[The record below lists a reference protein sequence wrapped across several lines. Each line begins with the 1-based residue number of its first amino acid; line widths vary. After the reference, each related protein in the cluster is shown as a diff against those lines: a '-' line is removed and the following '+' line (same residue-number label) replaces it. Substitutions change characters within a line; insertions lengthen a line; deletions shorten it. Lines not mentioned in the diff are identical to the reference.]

1 MKKKIVIMSM
11 LCLALTATA
20 SGQSNEID
28 SSFVEPVTT
37 SEVMLQS
44 LQPTYLSNVSEG
56 SGWDRNWF
64 LEVKGGMSAFLG
76 SPVGCGD
83 LFDRLTPAL
92 QVGIGKWFT
101 PAIGGRVEFQ
111 GCQFK
116 NAEFATMKYQFIHA
130 DFMYNL
136 TTFIRQNELG
146 LSRWDV
152 IPFLGVGM
160 IHNSDWASG
169 SGSGKSGT
177 NHPFAF
183 AYGLEARYR
192 ISNRL
197 HLLAELSGLTTMK
210 NFDAIGSSS
219 RFGDNMLTLS
229 AGLSV
234 TIGKAGHKRVV
245 DAKPYMSQNEWLL
258 DYANGLSSRNRYLT
272 KRVHED
278 EQCMAEY
285 RKILEIEGLLDIYKD
300 RLTDKGHRKT
310 KSLFPK
316 NDYSGLNSLRARLA
330 NRGWDGNPNTM
341 PRAMQKRNGEVDT
354 GELDEMD
361 NLLKSSADFDN
372 AYLTAMLE
380 GQEYIGAPIYF
391 FFHLG
396 TDNLTEKNQVMN
408 IDEIARVANKHGL
421 QVKVIGAADSATGT
435 ESINENLSRQRAE
448 YIHRLLLDRGVDD
461 SRINTIYAGG
471 INKYSPAEANRNT
484 CEVLSF

>member
-11 LCLALTATA
+11 LCLALTASA
-20 SGQSNEID
+20 SGQSNEVD
-28 SSFVEPVTT
+28 SSYMEPVVT
-37 SEVMLQS
+37 SDVMLQS
-44 LQPTYLSNVSEG
+44 LQPTYLRNVSED

-64 LEVKGGMSAFLG
+64 LEVKGGTSAFLG

-92 QVGIGKWFT
+92 QVGVGKWFT
-101 PAIGGRVEFQ
+101 PAVGGRIEFQ

-136 TTFIRQNELG
+136 TAFIRQNELG

-152 IPFLGVGM
+152 IPFLGIGM
-160 IHNSDWASG
+160 VHNSDWSSG
-169 SGSGKSGT
+169 NRSGT

-192 ISNRL
+192 ITNRL
-197 HLLAELSGLTTMK
+197 HLLAELSGMTTMK

-234 TIGKAGHKRVV
+234 TIGKVGHKRII

-285 RKILEIEGLLDIYKD
+285 RKILEIEGLLDLYKD
-300 RLTDKGHRKT
+300 RLTDKGHTKI
-310 KSLFPK
+310 KSLYPK

-341 PRAMQKRNGEVDT
+341 PRAMQKRNGMEDT
-354 GELDEMD
+354 DDIYSLDSLF
-361 NLLKSSADFDN
+361 NNSGVTDN
-372 AYLTAMLE
+372 AYLSAMLN

-396 TDNLTEKNQVMN
+396 TDVLTEKNQVMN
-408 IDEIARVANKHGL
+408 LDEIARVANKHGL

-435 ESINENLSRQRAE
+435 ESINDNLSRQRAE
-448 YIHRLLLDRGVDD
+448 YIRRLLLDRGVDD
-461 SRINTIYAGG
+461 SRIYTIYAGG
-471 INKYSPAEANRNT
+471 IDKYSPAEANRNT
-484 CEVLSF
+484 CVVLSF

>member
-11 LCLALTATA
+11 LCLALTASA
-20 SGQSNEID
+20 SGQSNEVD
-28 SSFVEPVTT
+28 SSYMEPVVT
-37 SEVMLQS
+37 SDVMLQS
-44 LQPTYLSNVSEG
+44 LQPTYLRNVSED

-64 LEVKGGMSAFLG
+64 LEVKGGTSAFLG

-92 QVGIGKWFT
+92 QVGVGKWFT
-101 PAIGGRVEFQ
+101 PAVGGRIEFQ

-136 TTFIRQNELG
+136 TAFIRQNELG

-152 IPFLGVGM
+152 IPFLGIGM
-160 IHNSDWASG
+160 VHNSDWSSG
-169 SGSGKSGT
+169 NRSGT

-192 ISNRL
+192 ITNRL
-197 HLLAELSGLTTMK
+197 HLLAELSGMTTMK

-234 TIGKAGHKRVV
+234 TIGKVGHKRII

-285 RKILEIEGLLDIYKD
+285 RKILEIEGLLDLYKD
-300 RLTDKGHRKT
+300 RLTDKGHTKI
-310 KSLFPK
+310 KSLYPK

-341 PRAMQKRNGEVDT
+341 PRAMQKRNGMEDT
-354 GELDEMD
+354 EDIYSLDSLF
-361 NLLKSSADFDN
+361 NNSGVTDN
-372 AYLTAMLE
+372 AYLSAMLN

-396 TDNLTEKNQVMN
+396 TDVLTEKNQVMN
-408 IDEIARVANKHGL
+408 LDEIARVANKHGL

-435 ESINENLSRQRAE
+435 ESINDNLSRQRAE
-448 YIHRLLLDRGVDD
+448 YIRRLLLDRGVDD
-461 SRINTIYAGG
+461 SRVYTIYAGG
-471 INKYSPAEANRNT
+471 IDKYSPAEANRNT
-484 CEVLSF
+484 CVVLSF

>member
-11 LCLALTATA
+11 LCLALTASA
-20 SGQSNEID
+20 SGQSNEVD
-28 SSFVEPVTT
+28 SSYMEPVIT
-37 SEVMLQS
+37 SDVMLQS
-44 LQPTYLSNVSEG
+44 LQPTYLRNVSEG

-64 LEVKGGMSAFLG
+64 LEVKGGTSAFLG

-83 LFDRLTPAL
+83 LFDRLTPAV

-101 PAIGGRVEFQ
+101 PAVGGRIEFQ

-136 TTFIRQNELG
+136 TAFIRQNELG

-152 IPFLGVGM
+152 IPFLGIGM
-160 IHNSDWASG
+160 AHNSDWSRG
-169 SGSGKSGT
+169 NGSGT

-192 ISNRL
+192 ITNRL
-197 HLLAELSGLTTMK
+197 HLLAELSGMTTMK

-234 TIGKAGHKRVV
+234 TIGKVGHKRII

-278 EQCMAEY
+278 EQCMSEY
-285 RKILEIEGLLDIYKD
+285 RKILEIEGLLDLYKD
-300 RLTDKGHRKT
+300 RLTDKGHTKI
-310 KSLFPK
+310 KSLYPK

-341 PRAMQKRNGEVDT
+341 PRAMQKRNGMEDT
-354 GELDEMD
+354 EDIYSLDS
-361 NLLKSSADFDN
+361 L
-372 AYLTAMLE
+372 YLSAMLN

-396 TDNLTEKNQVMN
+396 TDVLTEKNQVMN
-408 IDEIARVANKHGL
+408 LDEIARVANKHGL

-435 ESINENLSRQRAE
+435 EYINDNLSRQRAE
-448 YIHRLLLDRGVDD
+448 YIRRLLLDRGVDD
-461 SRINTIYAGG
+461 SRVYTIYAGG
-471 INKYSPAEANRNT
+471 IDKYSPAEANRNT
-484 CEVLSF
+484 CVVLSF

>member
-11 LCLALTATA
+11 LCLALTAPV
-20 SGQSNEID
+20 SGQSNEVD
-28 SSFVEPVTT
+28 SSYMEPVVT
-37 SEVMLQS
+37 SDVMLQS
-44 LQPTYLSNVSEG
+44 LQPTYLRNVSEG

-64 LEVKGGMSAFLG
+64 LEVKGGTSAFLG

-92 QVGIGKWFT
+92 QVGVGKWFT
-101 PAIGGRVEFQ
+101 PAVGGRIEFQ

-136 TTFIRQNELG
+136 TAFIRQNELG

-152 IPFLGVGM
+152 IPFLGIGM
-160 IHNSDWASG
+160 VHNSDWSSG
-169 SGSGKSGT
+169 NRSGT

-192 ISNRL
+192 ITNRL
-197 HLLAELSGLTTMK
+197 HLLAELSGMTTMK

-234 TIGKAGHKRVV
+234 TIGKVGHKRII

-278 EQCMAEY
+278 EQCMSEY
-285 RKILEIEGLLDIYKD
+285 RKILEIEGLLDLYKD
-300 RLTDKGHRKT
+300 RLTDKGHTKI
-310 KSLFPK
+310 KSLYPK

-341 PRAMQKRNGEVDT
+341 PRAMQKRNGMEDT
-354 GELDEMD
+354 DDIYSLDSLF
-361 NLLKSSADFDN
+361 NNSGVTDN
-372 AYLTAMLE
+372 AYLSAMLN

-396 TDNLTEKNQVMN
+396 TDVLTEKNQVMN
-408 IDEIARVANKHGL
+408 LDEIARVANKHGL

-435 ESINENLSRQRAE
+435 ESINDNLSRQRAE
-448 YIHRLLLDRGVDD
+448 YIRRLLLDRGVDD
-461 SRINTIYAGG
+461 SRIYTIYAGG
-471 INKYSPAEANRNT
+471 IDKYSPAEANRNT
-484 CEVLSF
+484 CVVLSF

>member
-11 LCLALTATA
+11 LCLALTAPV
-20 SGQSNEID
+20 SGQSNEVD
-28 SSFVEPVTT
+28 SSYMEPVIT
-37 SEVMLQS
+37 SDVMLQS
-44 LQPTYLSNVSEG
+44 LQPTYLRNVSED

-64 LEVKGGMSAFLG
+64 LEVKGGTSAFLG

-92 QVGIGKWFT
+92 QVGVGKWFT
-101 PAIGGRVEFQ
+101 PAVGGRIEFQ

-136 TTFIRQNELG
+136 TAFISQNELG

-152 IPFLGVGM
+152 IPFLGIGM
-160 IHNSDWASG
+160 VHNSDWSSG
-169 SGSGKSGT
+169 NRSGT

-192 ISNRL
+192 ITNRL
-197 HLLAELSGLTTMK
+197 HLLAELSGMTTMK

-234 TIGKAGHKRVV
+234 TIGKVGHKRII

-285 RKILEIEGLLDIYKD
+285 RKILEIEGLLDLYKD
-300 RLTDKGHRKT
+300 RLTDKGHTKI
-310 KSLFPK
+310 KSLYPK

-341 PRAMQKRNGEVDT
+341 PRAMQKRNGMEDT
-354 GELDEMD
+354 EDIYSLDSLF
-361 NLLKSSADFDN
+361 NNSGVTDN
-372 AYLTAMLE
+372 AYLSAMLN

-396 TDNLTEKNQVMN
+396 TDVLTEKNQVMN
-408 IDEIARVANKHGL
+408 LDEIARVANKHGL

-435 ESINENLSRQRAE
+435 ESINDNLSRQRAE
-448 YIHRLLLDRGVDD
+448 YIRRLLLDRGVDD
-461 SRINTIYAGG
+461 SRVYTIYAGG
-471 INKYSPAEANRNT
+471 IDKYSPAEANRNT
-484 CEVLSF
+484 CVVLSF

>member
-11 LCLALTATA
+11 LCLALTAPV
-20 SGQSNEID
+20 SGQSNEVD
-28 SSFVEPVTT
+28 SSYMEPVVT
-37 SEVMLQS
+37 SDVMLQS
-44 LQPTYLSNVSEG
+44 LQPTYLRNVSEG

-64 LEVKGGMSAFLG
+64 LEVKGGTSAFLG

-92 QVGIGKWFT
+92 QVGVGKWFT
-101 PAIGGRVEFQ
+101 PAVGGRIEFQ

-136 TTFIRQNELG
+136 TAFIRQNELG

-152 IPFLGVGM
+152 IPFLGIGM
-160 IHNSDWASG
+160 VHNSDWSSG
-169 SGSGKSGT
+169 NRSGT

-192 ISNRL
+192 ITNRL
-197 HLLAELSGLTTMK
+197 HLLAELSGMTTMK

-234 TIGKAGHKRVV
+234 TIGKVGHKRII

-285 RKILEIEGLLDIYKD
+285 RKILEIEGLLDLYKD
-300 RLTDKGHRKT
+300 RLTDKGHTKI
-310 KSLFPK
+310 KSLYPK

-341 PRAMQKRNGEVDT
+341 PRAMQKRNGMEDT
-354 GELDEMD
+354 EDIYSLDSLFI
-361 NLLKSSADFDN
+361 NSGVTDN
-372 AYLTAMLE
+372 AYLSAMLN

-396 TDNLTEKNQVMN
+396 TDVLTEKNQVMN
-408 IDEIARVANKHGL
+408 LDEIARVANKHGL

-435 ESINENLSRQRAE
+435 ESINDNLSRQRAE
-448 YIHRLLLDRGVDD
+448 YIRRLLLDRGVDD
-461 SRINTIYAGG
+461 SRVYTIYAGG
-471 INKYSPAEANRNT
+471 IDKYSPAEANRNT
-484 CEVLSF
+484 CVVLSF

>member
-11 LCLALTATA
+11 LCLALTASA
-20 SGQSNEID
+20 SGQSNEAD
-28 SSFVEPVTT
+28 SSYMEPAVT
-37 SEVMLQS
+37 SDVMLQS
-44 LQPTYLSNVSEG
+44 LQPTYLRNVCEG
-56 SGWDRNWF
+56 SGWDRSWF
-64 LEVKGGMSAFLG
+64 LEVKGGTSAFLG
-76 SPVGCGD
+76 SPIGCGD
-83 LFDRLTPAL
+83 LFDRLTPTL

-101 PAIGGRVEFQ
+101 PAVGGRIEFQ

-136 TTFIRQNELG
+136 TAFISQNELG

-160 IHNSDWASG
+160 VHNSDWS
-169 SGSGKSGT
+169 SGKT

-192 ISNRL
+192 ITNRL
-197 HLLAELSGLTTMK
+197 HLLAELSGMTTMK

-234 TIGKAGHKRVV
+234 TIGKVGHKRII

-278 EQCMAEY
+278 EQCMAEF
-285 RKILEIEGLLDIYKD
+285 RKILEIEGLLDLYKD
-300 RLTDKGHRKT
+300 RLTDKGHTKI
-310 KSLFPK
+310 KSLYPK

-341 PRAMQKRNGEVDT
+341 PRAMQKRNGMEDT
-354 GELDEMD
+354 EDIYSLDSLF
-361 NLLKSSADFDN
+361 NNSGVTDN
-372 AYLTAMLE
+372 AYLSAMLN

-396 TDNLTEKNQVMN
+396 TDVLTEKNQVMN
-408 IDEIARVANKHGL
+408 LDEIARVANKHGL

-435 ESINENLSRQRAE
+435 ESINDNLSRQRAE
-448 YIHRLLLDRGVDD
+448 YIRRLLLDRGVDD
-461 SRINTIYAGG
+461 SRVYTIYAGG
-471 INKYSPAEANRNT
+471 IDKYSPAEANRNT
-484 CEVLSF
+484 CVVLSF

>member
-11 LCLALTATA
+11 LCLALTAPV
-20 SGQSNEID
+20 SGQSNEVD
-28 SSFVEPVTT
+28 SSYMEPVVT
-37 SEVMLQS
+37 SDVMLQS
-44 LQPTYLSNVSEG
+44 LQPTYLRNVSEG

-64 LEVKGGMSAFLG
+64 LVVKGGTSAFLG

-92 QVGIGKWFT
+92 QVGVGKWFT
-101 PAIGGRVEFQ
+101 PAVGGRIEFQ

-116 NAEFATMKYQFIHA
+116 NAEFSTMKYQFIHA

-136 TTFIRQNELG
+136 TAFIRQNELG

-152 IPFLGVGM
+152 IPFLGIGM
-160 IHNSDWASG
+160 VHNSDWSSG
-169 SGSGKSGT
+169 NRSGT

-192 ISNRL
+192 ITNRL
-197 HLLAELSGLTTMK
+197 HLLAELSGMTTMK

-234 TIGKAGHKRVV
+234 TIGKVGHKRII

-278 EQCMAEY
+278 EQCMSEY
-285 RKILEIEGLLDIYKD
+285 RKILEIEGLLDLYKD
-300 RLTDKGHRKT
+300 RLTDKGHTKI
-310 KSLFPK
+310 KSLYPK

-341 PRAMQKRNGEVDT
+341 PRAMQKRNGMEDT
-354 GELDEMD
+354 DDIYSLDSLF
-361 NLLKSSADFDN
+361 NNSGVTDN
-372 AYLTAMLE
+372 AYLSAMLN

-396 TDNLTEKNQVMN
+396 TDVLTEKNQVMN
-408 IDEIARVANKHGL
+408 LDEIARVANKHGL

-435 ESINENLSRQRAE
+435 ESINDNLSRQRAE
-448 YIHRLLLDRGVDD
+448 YIRRLLLDRGVDD
-461 SRINTIYAGG
+461 SRVYTIYAGG
-471 INKYSPAEANRNT
+471 IDKYSPAEANRNT
-484 CEVLSF
+484 CVVLSF

>member
-11 LCLALTATA
+11 LCLALTAPV
-20 SGQSNEID
+20 SGQSNEVD
-28 SSFVEPVTT
+28 SSYMEPVVT
-37 SEVMLQS
+37 SDVMLQS
-44 LQPTYLSNVSEG
+44 LQPTYLRNVSEG

-64 LEVKGGMSAFLG
+64 LEVKGGTSAFLG

-92 QVGIGKWFT
+92 QVGVGKWFT
-101 PAIGGRVEFQ
+101 PAVGGRIEFQ

-136 TTFIRQNELG
+136 TAFIRQNELG

-152 IPFLGVGM
+152 IPFLGIGM
-160 IHNSDWASG
+160 VHNSDWSSG
-169 SGSGKSGT
+169 NKSGT

-192 ISNRL
+192 ITNRL
-197 HLLAELSGLTTMK
+197 HLLAELSGMTTMK

-234 TIGKAGHKRVV
+234 TIGKVGHKRII

-285 RKILEIEGLLDIYKD
+285 RKILEIEGLLDLYKD
-300 RLTDKGHRKT
+300 RLTDKGHTKI
-310 KSLFPK
+310 KSLYPK

-341 PRAMQKRNGEVDT
+341 PRAMQKRNGMEDT
-354 GELDEMD
+354 DDIYSLDSLF
-361 NLLKSSADFDN
+361 NNSGVTDN
-372 AYLTAMLE
+372 AYLSAMLN

-396 TDNLTEKNQVMN
+396 TDVLTEKNQVMN
-408 IDEIARVANKHGL
+408 LDEIARVANKHGL

-435 ESINENLSRQRAE
+435 ESINDNLSRQRAE
-448 YIHRLLLDRGVDD
+448 YIRCLLLDRGVDD
-461 SRINTIYAGG
+461 SRVYTIYAGG
-471 INKYSPAEANRNT
+471 IDKYSPAEANRNT
-484 CEVLSF
+484 CVVLSF

>member
-11 LCLALTATA
+11 LCLALTASA
-20 SGQSNEID
+20 SGQSNEVD
-28 SSFVEPVTT
+28 SSYMEPVIT
-37 SEVMLQS
+37 SDVMLQS
-44 LQPTYLSNVSEG
+44 LQPTYLRNVSEG

-64 LEVKGGMSAFLG
+64 LEVKGGTSAFLG

-83 LFDRLTPAL
+83 LFDRLTPAV

-101 PAIGGRVEFQ
+101 PAVGGRIEFQ

-136 TTFIRQNELG
+136 TAFIRQNELG

-152 IPFLGVGM
+152 IPFLGIGM
-160 IHNSDWASG
+160 AHNSDWSRG
-169 SGSGKSGT
+169 NGSGT

-192 ISNRL
+192 ITNRL
-197 HLLAELSGLTTMK
+197 HLLAELSGMTTMK

-234 TIGKAGHKRVV
+234 TIGKVGHKRII

-278 EQCMAEY
+278 EQCMSEY
-285 RKILEIEGLLDIYKD
+285 RKILEIEGLLDLYKD
-300 RLTDKGHRKT
+300 RLTDKGHTKI
-310 KSLFPK
+310 KSLYPK

-341 PRAMQKRNGEVDT
+341 PRAMQKRNGMEDT
-354 GELDEMD
+354 DDIYSLDSLF
-361 NLLKSSADFDN
+361 NNSGVTDN
-372 AYLTAMLE
+372 AYLSAMLN

-396 TDNLTEKNQVMN
+396 TDVLTEKNQVMN
-408 IDEIARVANKHGL
+408 LDEIARVANKHGL

-435 ESINENLSRQRAE
+435 ESINDNLSRQRAE
-448 YIHRLLLDRGVDD
+448 YIRRLLLDRGVDD
-461 SRINTIYAGG
+461 SRVYTIYAGG
-471 INKYSPAEANRNT
+471 IDKYSPAEANRNT
-484 CEVLSF
+484 CVVLSF

>member
-11 LCLALTATA
+11 LCLALTASA
-20 SGQSNEID
+20 SGQSNEVD
-28 SSFVEPVTT
+28 SSYMEPVVT
-37 SEVMLQS
+37 SDVMLQS
-44 LQPTYLSNVSEG
+44 LQPTYLRNVSEG

-64 LEVKGGMSAFLG
+64 LEVKGGTSAFLG

-92 QVGIGKWFT
+92 QVGVGKWFT
-101 PAIGGRVEFQ
+101 PAVGGRIEFQ

-136 TTFIRQNELG
+136 TAFIRQNELG

-152 IPFLGVGM
+152 IPFLGIGM
-160 IHNSDWASG
+160 VHNSDWSSG
-169 SGSGKSGT
+169 NRSGT

-192 ISNRL
+192 ITNRL
-197 HLLAELSGLTTMK
+197 HLLAELSGMTTMK

-234 TIGKAGHKRVV
+234 TIGKVGHKRII

-285 RKILEIEGLLDIYKD
+285 RKILEIEGLLDLYKD
-300 RLTDKGHRKT
+300 RLTDKGHTKI
-310 KSLFPK
+310 KSLYPK

-341 PRAMQKRNGEVDT
+341 PRAMQKRNGVEDT
-354 GELDEMD
+354 EDIYSLDSLF
-361 NLLKSSADFDN
+361 NNSGVTDN
-372 AYLTAMLE
+372 AYLSAMLN

-396 TDNLTEKNQVMN
+396 TDVLTEKNQVMN
-408 IDEIARVANKHGL
+408 LDEIARVANKHGL

-435 ESINENLSRQRAE
+435 ESINDNLSRQRAE
-448 YIHRLLLDRGVDD
+448 YIRRLLLDRGVDD
-461 SRINTIYAGG
+461 SQVYTIYAGG
-471 INKYSPAEANRNT
+471 IDKYSPAEANRNT
-484 CEVLSF
+484 CVVLSF

>member
-11 LCLALTATA
+11 LCLALTASA
-20 SGQSNEID
+20 SGQSNEVV
-28 SSFVEPVTT
+28 SPYMEPVVT
-37 SEVMLQS
+37 SDVMLQS
-44 LQPTYLSNVSEG
+44 LQPTYLRNVSED

-64 LEVKGGMSAFLG
+64 LEVKGGTSAFLG

-92 QVGIGKWFT
+92 QVGVGKWFT
-101 PAIGGRVEFQ
+101 PAVGGRIEFQ

-136 TTFIRQNELG
+136 TAFIRQNELG

-152 IPFLGVGM
+152 IPFLGIGM
-160 IHNSDWASG
+160 VHNSDWSSG
-169 SGSGKSGT
+169 NRSGT

-192 ISNRL
+192 ITNRL
-197 HLLAELSGLTTMK
+197 HLLAELSGMTTMK

-234 TIGKAGHKRVV
+234 TIGKVGHKRII

-285 RKILEIEGLLDIYKD
+285 RKILEIEGLLDLYKD
-300 RLTDKGHRKT
+300 RLTDKGHTKI
-310 KSLFPK
+310 KSLYPK

-341 PRAMQKRNGEVDT
+341 PRAMQKRNGMEDT
-354 GELDEMD
+354 DDIYSLDSLF
-361 NLLKSSADFDN
+361 NNSGVTDN
-372 AYLTAMLE
+372 AYLSAMLN

-396 TDNLTEKNQVMN
+396 TDVLTEKNQVMN
-408 IDEIARVANKHGL
+408 LDEIARVANKHGL

-435 ESINENLSRQRAE
+435 ESINDNLSRQRAE
-448 YIHRLLLDRGVDD
+448 YIRRLLLDRGVDD
-461 SRINTIYAGG
+461 SRVYTIYAGG
-471 INKYSPAEANRNT
+471 IDKYSPAEANRNT
-484 CEVLSF
+484 CVVLSF

>member
-11 LCLALTATA
+11 LCLALTASA
-20 SGQSNEID
+20 SGQSNEAD
-28 SSFVEPVTT
+28 SSYMEPVVT
-37 SEVMLQS
+37 SDVMLQS
-44 LQPTYLSNVSEG
+44 LQPTYLRNVSEG

-64 LEVKGGMSAFLG
+64 LEVKGGTSAFLG

-83 LFDRLTPAL
+83 LFDRLTPTL

-101 PAIGGRVEFQ
+101 PAVGGRIEFQ

-136 TTFIRQNELG
+136 TAFISQNELG

-160 IHNSDWASG
+160 VHNLDLS
-169 SGSGKSGT
+169 SGKESDT
-177 NHPFAF
+177 NYPFAL
-183 AYGLEARYR
+183 AYGLEARCR
-192 ISNRL
+192 ITNRL
-197 HLLAELSGLTTMK
+197 HLLAELSGMTTMK

-234 TIGKAGHKRVV
+234 TIGKVGHKRII

-278 EQCMAEY
+278 EQCMSEY
-285 RKILEIEGLLDIYKD
+285 RKILEIEGLLDLYKD
-300 RLTDKGHRKT
+300 RLTDKGHTKI
-310 KSLFPK
+310 KSLYPK

-341 PRAMQKRNGEVDT
+341 PRAMQKRNGMEDT
-354 GELDEMD
+354 EDIYSLDSLF
-361 NLLKSSADFDN
+361 NNSGVTGN
-372 AYLTAMLE
+372 AYLSAMLN

-396 TDNLTEKNQVMN
+396 TDVLTEKNQVMN
-408 IDEIARVANKHGL
+408 LDEIARVANKHGL

-435 ESINENLSRQRAE
+435 ESINDNLSRQRAE
-448 YIHRLLLDRGVDD
+448 YIRRLLLDRGVDD
-461 SRINTIYAGG
+461 SRVYAIYAGG
-471 INKYSPAEANRNT
+471 IDKYSPAEANRNT
-484 CEVLSF
+484 CVVLSF

>member
-1 MKKKIVIMSM
+1 MSM
-11 LCLALTATA
+11 LCLALTAPV
-20 SGQSNEID
+20 SGQSNEVD
-28 SSFVEPVTT
+28 SSYMEPVVT
-37 SEVMLQS
+37 SDVMLQS
-44 LQPTYLSNVSEG
+44 LQPTYLRNVSEG

-64 LEVKGGMSAFLG
+64 LEVKGGTSAFLG

-92 QVGIGKWFT
+92 QVGVGKWFT
-101 PAIGGRVEFQ
+101 PAVGGRIEFQ

-136 TTFIRQNELG
+136 TAFIRQNELG

-152 IPFLGVGM
+152 IPFLGIGM
-160 IHNSDWASG
+160 VHNSDWSSG
-169 SGSGKSGT
+169 NRSGT

-192 ISNRL
+192 ITNRL
-197 HLLAELSGLTTMK
+197 HLLAELSGMTTMK

-234 TIGKAGHKRVV
+234 TIGKVGHKRII

-285 RKILEIEGLLDIYKD
+285 RKILEIEGLLDLYKD
-300 RLTDKGHRKT
+300 RLTDKGHTKI
-310 KSLFPK
+310 KSLYPK

-341 PRAMQKRNGEVDT
+341 PRAMQKRNGMEDT
-354 GELDEMD
+354 EDIYSLDSLF
-361 NLLKSSADFDN
+361 NNSGVTDN
-372 AYLTAMLE
+372 AYLSAMLN

-396 TDNLTEKNQVMN
+396 TDVLTEKNQVMN
-408 IDEIARVANKHGL
+408 LDEIARVANKHGL

-435 ESINENLSRQRAE
+435 ESINDNLSRQRAE
-448 YIHRLLLDRGVDD
+448 YIRRLLLDRGVDD
-461 SRINTIYAGG
+461 SRVYTIYAGG
-471 INKYSPAEANRNT
+471 IDKYSPAEANRNT
-484 CEVLSF
+484 CVVLSF

>member
-11 LCLALTATA
+11 LCLALTAPA
-20 SGQSNEID
+20 SGQSNEVD
-28 SSFVEPVTT
+28 SSYMEPVVT
-37 SEVMLQS
+37 SDVMLQS
-44 LQPTYLSNVSEG
+44 LQPTYLRNVSEG
-56 SGWDRNWF
+56 SGWVRNWF
-64 LEVKGGMSAFLG
+64 LEVKGGTSAFLG

-92 QVGIGKWFT
+92 QVGVGKWFT
-101 PAIGGRVEFQ
+101 PAVGGRIEFQ

-136 TTFIRQNELG
+136 TAFIRQNELG

-152 IPFLGVGM
+152 IPFLGIGM
-160 IHNSDWASG
+160 VHNSDWSSG
-169 SGSGKSGT
+169 NRSGT

-192 ISNRL
+192 ITNRL
-197 HLLAELSGLTTMK
+197 HLLAELSGMTTMK

-234 TIGKAGHKRVV
+234 TIGKVGHKRII

-285 RKILEIEGLLDIYKD
+285 RKILEIEGLLDLYKD
-300 RLTDKGHRKT
+300 RLTDKGHTKI
-310 KSLFPK
+310 KSLYPK

-341 PRAMQKRNGEVDT
+341 PRAMQKRNGMEDT
-354 GELDEMD
+354 DDIYSLDSLF
-361 NLLKSSADFDN
+361 NNSGVTDN
-372 AYLTAMLE
+372 AYLSAMLN

-396 TDNLTEKNQVMN
+396 TDVLTEKNQVMN
-408 IDEIARVANKHGL
+408 LDEIARVANKHGL

-435 ESINENLSRQRAE
+435 ESINDNLSRQRAE
-448 YIHRLLLDRGVDD
+448 YIRRLLLDRGVDD
-461 SRINTIYAGG
+461 SRVYTIYAGG
-471 INKYSPAEANRNT
+471 IDKYSPAEANRNT
-484 CEVLSF
+484 CVVLSF

>member
-11 LCLALTATA
+11 LCLALTAPV
-20 SGQSNEID
+20 SGQSNEVD
-28 SSFVEPVTT
+28 SSYMEPVVT
-37 SEVMLQS
+37 SDVMLQS
-44 LQPTYLSNVSEG
+44 LQPTYLRNVSEG
-56 SGWDRNWF
+56 SGWVRNWF
-64 LEVKGGMSAFLG
+64 LEVKGGTSAFLG

-92 QVGIGKWFT
+92 QVGVGKWFT
-101 PAIGGRVEFQ
+101 PAVGGRIEFQ

-116 NAEFATMKYQFIHA
+116 NAEFSTMKYQFIHA

-136 TTFIRQNELG
+136 TAFIRQNELG

-152 IPFLGVGM
+152 IPFLGIGM
-160 IHNSDWASG
+160 VHNSDWSSG
-169 SGSGKSGT
+169 NRSGT

-192 ISNRL
+192 ITNRL
-197 HLLAELSGLTTMK
+197 HMLAELSGMTTMK

-234 TIGKAGHKRVV
+234 TIGKVGHKRII

-285 RKILEIEGLLDIYKD
+285 RKILEIEGLLDLYKD
-300 RLTDKGHRKT
+300 RLTDKGHTKI
-310 KSLFPK
+310 KSLYPK

-341 PRAMQKRNGEVDT
+341 PRAMQKRNGMEDT
-354 GELDEMD
+354 DDIYSLDSLF
-361 NLLKSSADFDN
+361 NNSGVTDN
-372 AYLTAMLE
+372 AYLSAMLN

-396 TDNLTEKNQVMN
+396 TDVLTEKNQVMN
-408 IDEIARVANKHGL
+408 LDEIARVAKKHGL

-435 ESINENLSRQRAE
+435 ESINDNLSRQRAE
-448 YIHRLLLDRGVDD
+448 YIRRLLLDRGVDD
-461 SRINTIYAGG
+461 SRVYTIYAGG
-471 INKYSPAEANRNT
+471 IDKYSPAEANRNT
-484 CEVLSF
+484 CVVLSF

>member
-1 MKKKIVIMSM
+1 MSM
-11 LCLALTATA
+11 LCLALTASA
-20 SGQSNEID
+20 SGQSNEVD
-28 SSFVEPVTT
+28 SSYMEPVVT
-37 SEVMLQS
+37 SDVMLQS
-44 LQPTYLSNVSEG
+44 LQPTYLRNVSEG
-56 SGWDRNWF
+56 SGWVRNWF
-64 LEVKGGMSAFLG
+64 LEVKGGTSAFLG

-92 QVGIGKWFT
+92 QVGVGKWFT
-101 PAIGGRVEFQ
+101 PAVGGRIEFQ

-116 NAEFATMKYQFIHA
+116 NAEFSTMKYQFIHA

-136 TTFIRQNELG
+136 TAFIRQNELG

-152 IPFLGVGM
+152 IPFLGIGM
-160 IHNSDWASG
+160 VHNSDWSSG
-169 SGSGKSGT
+169 NRSGT

-192 ISNRL
+192 ITNRL
-197 HLLAELSGLTTMK
+197 HLLAELSGMTTMK

-234 TIGKAGHKRVV
+234 TIGKVGHKRII

-285 RKILEIEGLLDIYKD
+285 RKILEIEGLLDLYKD
-300 RLTDKGHRKT
+300 RLTDKGHTKI
-310 KSLFPK
+310 KSLYPK

-341 PRAMQKRNGEVDT
+341 PRAMQKRNGMEDT
-354 GELDEMD
+354 EDIYSLDSLF
-361 NLLKSSADFDN
+361 NNSGVTDN
-372 AYLTAMLE
+372 AYLSAMLN

-396 TDNLTEKNQVMN
+396 TDVLTEKNQVMN
-408 IDEIARVANKHGL
+408 LDEIARVANKHGL

-435 ESINENLSRQRAE
+435 ESINDNLSRQRAE
-448 YIHRLLLDRGVDD
+448 YIRRLLLDRGVDD
-461 SRINTIYAGG
+461 SRVYTIYAGG
-471 INKYSPAEANRNT
+471 IDKYSPAEANRNT
-484 CEVLSF
+484 CVVLSF

>member
-11 LCLALTATA
+11 LCLALTASA
-20 SGQSNEID
+20 SGQSNEVD
-28 SSFVEPVTT
+28 SSYMEPVVT
-37 SEVMLQS
+37 SDVMLQS
-44 LQPTYLSNVSEG
+44 LQPTYLRNVSEG

-64 LEVKGGMSAFLG
+64 LEFKGGTSAFLG

-92 QVGIGKWFT
+92 QVGVGKWFT
-101 PAIGGRVEFQ
+101 PAVGGRIEFQ

-136 TTFIRQNELG
+136 TAFIHQNELG

-152 IPFLGVGM
+152 IPFLGIGM
-160 IHNSDWASG
+160 VHNSDWSSG
-169 SGSGKSGT
+169 NRSGT

-192 ISNRL
+192 ITNRL
-197 HLLAELSGLTTMK
+197 HLLAELSGMTTMK

-234 TIGKAGHKRVV
+234 TIGKVGHKRII

-285 RKILEIEGLLDIYKD
+285 RKILEIEGLLDLYKD
-300 RLTDKGHRKT
+300 RLTDKGHTKI
-310 KSLFPK
+310 KSLYPK

-341 PRAMQKRNGEVDT
+341 PRAMQKRNGVEDT
-354 GELDEMD
+354 DDIYSLDSLF
-361 NLLKSSADFDN
+361 NNSGVTDN
-372 AYLTAMLE
+372 AYLSAMLN

-396 TDNLTEKNQVMN
+396 TDVLTEKNQVMN
-408 IDEIARVANKHGL
+408 LDEIARVANKHGL

-435 ESINENLSRQRAE
+435 ESINDNLSRQRAE
-448 YIHRLLLDRGVDD
+448 YIRRLLLDRGVDD
-461 SRINTIYAGG
+461 SRVYTIYAGG
-471 INKYSPAEANRNT
+471 IDKYSPAEANRNT
-484 CEVLSF
+484 CVVLSF

>member
-11 LCLALTATA
+11 LCLALTASA
-20 SGQSNEID
+20 SGQSNEVD
-28 SSFVEPVTT
+28 SSYMEPVIT
-37 SEVMLQS
+37 SDVMLQS
-44 LQPTYLSNVSEG
+44 LQPTYLRNVSEG

-64 LEVKGGMSAFLG
+64 LEVKGGTSAFLG

-83 LFDRLTPAL
+83 LFDRLTPAV

-101 PAIGGRVEFQ
+101 PAVGGRIEFQ

-136 TTFIRQNELG
+136 TAFISQNELG

-152 IPFLGVGM
+152 IPFLGIGM
-160 IHNSDWASG
+160 VHNSDWSNG
-169 SGSGKSGT
+169 NGSGT

-192 ISNRL
+192 ITNRL
-197 HLLAELSGLTTMK
+197 HLLAELSGMTTMK

-234 TIGKAGHKRVV
+234 TIGKVGHKRII

-285 RKILEIEGLLDIYKD
+285 RKILEIEGLLDLYKD
-300 RLTDKGHRKT
+300 RLTDKGHTKI
-310 KSLFPK
+310 KSLYPK

-341 PRAMQKRNGEVDT
+341 PRAMQKRNGMEDT
-354 GELDEMD
+354 EDIYSLDSLF
-361 NLLKSSADFDN
+361 NNSGVTDN
-372 AYLTAMLE
+372 AYLSAMLN

-396 TDNLTEKNQVMN
+396 TDVLTEKNQVMN
-408 IDEIARVANKHGL
+408 LDEIARVANKHGL

-435 ESINENLSRQRAE
+435 ESINDNLSRQRAE
-448 YIHRLLLDRGVDD
+448 YIRRLLLDRGVDD
-461 SRINTIYAGG
+461 SQVYTIYAGG
-471 INKYSPAEANRNT
+471 IDKYSPAEANRNT
-484 CEVLSF
+484 CVVLSF

>member
-11 LCLALTATA
+11 LCLALTAPV
-20 SGQSNEID
+20 SGQSNEVD
-28 SSFVEPVTT
+28 SSYMEPVVT
-37 SEVMLQS
+37 SDVMLQS
-44 LQPTYLSNVSEG
+44 LQPTYLRNVSEG

-64 LEVKGGMSAFLG
+64 LEVKGGTSAFLG

-92 QVGIGKWFT
+92 QVGVGKWFT
-101 PAIGGRVEFQ
+101 PAVGGRIEFQ

-116 NAEFATMKYQFIHA
+116 NAEFSTMKYQFIHA

-136 TTFIRQNELG
+136 TAFIRQNELG

-152 IPFLGVGM
+152 IPFLGIGM
-160 IHNSDWASG
+160 VHNSDWSSG
-169 SGSGKSGT
+169 NKSGT

-192 ISNRL
+192 ITNRL
-197 HLLAELSGLTTMK
+197 HLLAELSGMTTMK
-210 NFDAIGSSS
+210 NYDAIGSSS

-234 TIGKAGHKRVV
+234 TIGKVGHKRII

-285 RKILEIEGLLDIYKD
+285 RKILEIEGLLDLYKD
-300 RLTDKGHRKT
+300 RLTDKGHTKI
-310 KSLFPK
+310 KSLYPK

-341 PRAMQKRNGEVDT
+341 PRAMQKRNGMEDT
-354 GELDEMD
+354 EDIYSLDSLF
-361 NLLKSSADFDN
+361 NNSGVTDN
-372 AYLTAMLE
+372 AYLSAMLN

-396 TDNLTEKNQVMN
+396 TDVLTEKNQVMN
-408 IDEIARVANKHGL
+408 LDEIARVANKHGL

-435 ESINENLSRQRAE
+435 ESINDNLSRQRAE
-448 YIHRLLLDRGVDD
+448 YIRRLLLDRGVDD
-461 SRINTIYAGG
+461 SRVYTIYAGG
-471 INKYSPAEANRNT
+471 IDKYSPAEANRNT
-484 CEVLSF
+484 CVVLSF

>member
-11 LCLALTATA
+11 LCLALTAPV
-20 SGQSNEID
+20 SGQSNEVD
-28 SSFVEPVTT
+28 SSYMEPVVT
-37 SEVMLQS
+37 SDVMLQS
-44 LQPTYLSNVSEG
+44 LQPTYLRNVSEG

-64 LEVKGGMSAFLG
+64 LEVKGGTSAFLG

-92 QVGIGKWFT
+92 QVGVGKWFT
-101 PAIGGRVEFQ
+101 PAVGGRIEFQ

-136 TTFIRQNELG
+136 TAFIRQNELG

-152 IPFLGVGM
+152 IPFLGIGM
-160 IHNSDWASG
+160 VHNSDWSSG
-169 SGSGKSGT
+169 NRSGT

-192 ISNRL
+192 ITNRL
-197 HLLAELSGLTTMK
+197 HLLAELSGMTTMK

-234 TIGKAGHKRVV
+234 TIGKVGHKRII

-285 RKILEIEGLLDIYKD
+285 RKILEIEGLLDLYKD
-300 RLTDKGHRKT
+300 RLTDKGHTKI
-310 KSLFPK
+310 KSLYPK

-341 PRAMQKRNGEVDT
+341 PRAMQKRNGMEDT
-354 GELDEMD
+354 EDIYSLDSLF
-361 NLLKSSADFDN
+361 NNSGVTDN
-372 AYLTAMLE
+372 AYLSTMLN

-396 TDNLTEKNQVMN
+396 TDVLTEKNQVMN
-408 IDEIARVANKHGL
+408 LDEIAIVANKHGL

-435 ESINENLSRQRAE
+435 ESINDNLSRQRAE
-448 YIHRLLLDRGVDD
+448 YIRRLLLDRGVDD
-461 SRINTIYAGG
+461 SRVYTIYAGG
-471 INKYSPAEANRNT
+471 IDKYSPAEANRNT
-484 CEVLSF
+484 CVVLSF